1 MFTQDDLFLKD
12 SNTVGEML
20 YYCCFKNKDN
30 FLWKYMPERPAF
42 TLLNFTLPNLKGHD
56 ILNCFSPITQLIASN
71 TLLTLYKMM
80 GVRAVIHGD

>member
-1 MFTQDDLFLKD
+1 
-12 SNTVGEML
+12 
-20 YYCCFKNKDN
+20 
-30 FLWKYMPERPAF
+30 MPERPAF